1 VRKGLLRQV
10 WGRGR
15 RPLLLLPLL
24 LRWALGGFV
33 WSGGEQGSQGSNGAT
48 PFGQYPGPLPRT
60 RFRLRMCPWL
70 PHMSFVNCASSAAW
84 VAVAPR
90 GGAASVGE
98 AAVAV
103 AADGCVVV
111 GFGSQPCCWF
121 PAAHNINILFQETHI
136 LLPHYMLD
144 YPTYLFH
151 TYYVLYRHIHCSIQH
166 HPLQRV
172 LLLFYTLLQ
181 RYLLSSMLGASSHI
195 TIYASQYH
203 IVELGSLPPGSGG
216 PFSFFCPWQIALM
229 PDSGCQR
236 GKGEFYLLCRLGRN
250 INLTTH

>member
-1 VRKGLLRQV
+1 VGTGAAATAAAASAAEVGAWRVCVV
-10 WGRGR
+10 WGQAGVAGVEWCNPI
-15 RPLLLLPLL
+15 RP
-24 LRWALGGFV
+24 V
-33 WSGGEQGSQGSNGAT
+33 
-48 PFGQYPGPLPRT
+48 
-60 RFRLRMCPWL
+60 PW
-70 PHMSFVNCASSAAW
+70 ASSMHGVPLAYVPVAATYVVCRWW

-103 AADGCVVV
+103 AADGCV

-144 YPTYLFH
+144 YPTYPFH
-151 TYYVLYRHIHCSIQH
+151 TYYVLYRPIHCSIQH
-166 HPLQRV
+166 HPLQCV
-172 LLLFYTLLQ
+172 LLSFYTLLQ
-181 RYLLSSMLGASSHI
+181 HNLLSSMLGAPSHV

-216 PFSFFCPWQIALM
+216 LFSFFCPWQLALM